1 MLEHVPAWL
10 GQALRGLRAGADALV
25 IARPGL
31 APGGD
36 HQAGAG
42 FATLTLTSPAFA
54 HEARLPPR
62 FTADGAGISPPLL
75 WDAPPPGTAAL
86 ALIVEDADAPT
97 PSPLVH
103 AIVWHI
109 GADVRR
115 LAEGTIVADSDGASA
130 TGEAGSGS
138 EVRIGP
144 DGDVGRNSYLREGWL
159 PPDPPT
165 GHGVHRYAFQLFAL
179 DAALGNPGV
188 SPGRSALVEAMT
200 GHVLAAGLLIGTYA
214 RDEEAPVGP
223 AAVGVPA

>member
-36 HQAGAG
+36 HEAGAG

-86 ALIVEDADAPT
+86 ALIVEDADA
-97 PSPLVH
+97 LALGDRAGH
-103 AIVWHI
+103 GLGAEIVLE
-109 GADVRR
+109 DV
-115 LAEGTIVADSDGASA
+115 
-130 TGEAGSGS
+130 EAGLS
-138 EVRIGP
+138 
-144 DGDVGRNSYLREGWL
+144 
-159 PPDPPT
+159 
-165 GHGVHRYAFQLFAL
+165 
-179 DAALGNPGV
+179 
-188 SPGRSALVEAMT
+188 
-200 GHVLAAGLLIGTYA
+200 
-214 RDEEAPVGP
+214 RD
-223 AAVGVPA
+223 